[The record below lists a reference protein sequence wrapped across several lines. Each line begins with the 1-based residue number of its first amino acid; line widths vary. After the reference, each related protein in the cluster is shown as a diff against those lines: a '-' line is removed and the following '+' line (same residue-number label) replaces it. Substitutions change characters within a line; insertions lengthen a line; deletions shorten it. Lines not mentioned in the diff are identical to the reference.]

1 MLDAGRRFGAVE
13 HLNEQEQSAGAN
25 SLTPARAVDGD
36 DPVQKRRRFGDVA
49 LVLVHLLHIFHILH
63 YERPSHGVAT

>member
-1 MLDAGRRFGAVE
+1 MLDGGRRFGAVE
-13 HLNEQEQSAGAN
+13 PQYEQERSAGTS
-25 SLTPARAVDGD
+25 SLTPARAVDSD
-36 DPVQKRRRFGDVA
+36 DPVQERRRFGDVA